1 MKKLI
6 LLLFIPLVFACS
18 DEHND
23 LNSADFNLKGKVKSV
38 HTTHYSTVEKFGEVI
53 KGQVIDDT
61 MHFKYYFKKDGNYF
75 KQELYLGTM
84 LVGVDK
90 LEFNNLEIP
99 IQRNSYDSD
108 GKLLSVRK
116 IESNDKG
123 KPSEVLGYS
132 DDGELKSKSLY
143 QYDDK
148 GRLTVKQAFLLDAE
162 GSWVKTSEIKKKYDR
177 NGFLIEESYYILAT
191 LLAGTLTSTYNN
203 INVCKYKINDKG
215 FSSEADCIKLY
226 YQEGAPDEGYNNDR
240 RERWSEL
247 YEYEYDDKGNW
258 IKRITKSADKAGEG
272 NFNQPASIMS
282 IKKIEYYD

>member
-23 LNSADFNLKGKVKSV
+23 LNSAEFKLKGKVKSV
-38 HTTHYSTVEKFGEVI
+38 HTTYYSTVEKFGEVI
-53 KGQVIDDT
+53 KGQAIDDT
-61 MHFKYYFKKDGNYF
+61 INYKYYFKKDGNYF
-75 KQELYLGTM
+75 KAELYLGTM

-99 IQRNSYDSD
+99 IQSNSYDSD
-108 GKLLSVRK
+108 GTLLFVRK

-162 GSWVKTSEIKKKYDR
+162 GSWVKISEIKKKYDR
-177 NGFLIEESYYILAT
+177 NGSLIEESFSQENTQI
-191 LLAGTLTSTYNN
+191 S
-203 INVCKYKINDKG
+203 VCKYKINDKG

-226 YQEGAPDEGYNNDR
+226 YQEGAPDKGYNNDR

-272 NFNQPASIMS
+272 NFNQPASLMS